1 MENES
6 WITSVY
12 QEFWKTADELATKE
26 QVNNK
31 ENRRDRHLDAMV
43 MMFIETMRAP
53 VSSKSDDDYDDID
66 NCEDDDAFDEE
77 KCKKCDSYV
86 DCQIWKI
93 QQSKQN

>member
-12 QEFWKTADELATKE
+12 QEFWKTAEELATKE

-31 ENRRDRHLDAMV
+31 ANRRDRHLDAMV
-43 MMFIETMRAP
+43 MMFIEAMRAP
-53 VSSKSDDDYDDID
+53 VANNSGDSLDD
-66 NCEDDDAFDEE
+66 CEDDDAFDEE